1 MKSIRL
7 GVFWMVVLVV
17 AGLGSGFAQSSEAKQ
32 LLLNTEKLAQ
42 LKNILSDMKKGYE
55 ILSKGYGSVKDI
67 ARGNFSLHEVFLDGL
82 LMVSPEVKK
91 YRRVADILRDQ
102 KLLVSEYRSALGAFR
117 SVDVFNAD
125 ELEYLGKV
133 YEGLFKAS
141 LQNLEDLA
149 MVITSSKLQMNDAER
164 LAAIDRIFLD
174 TSDKLTFLRSFNQR
188 ATLLFHQKKKEKRE
202 IGSLRAYYGLG
213 AN

>member
-1 MKSIRL
+1 
-7 GVFWMVVLVV
+7 MVVLVL
-17 AGLGSGFAQSSEAKQ
+17 AGLRGVAQSSEAKQ
-32 LLLNTEKLAQ
+32 LLLNTEKLSQ

-67 ARGNFSLHEVFLDGL
+67 AQGNFSLHEVFLDGL
-82 LMVSPEVKK
+82 LVVSPEVKK

-117 SVDVFNAD
+117 SADVFNAD

-133 YEGLFKAS
+133 YSGLFEAS

-149 MVITSSKLQMNDAER
+149 MVITSSKLRMNDEDR

-174 TSDKLTFLRSFNQR
+174 TSDKLTFLRSFNQS

-202 IGSLRAYYGLG
+202 IESLRAYYGT
-213 AN
+213 N